1 MLQGRVLYI
10 NTQKDLTGE
19 FLTYPTGVQQGYN
32 RQLIQIDDGT
42 EKGALFTLSCE
53 YADTGRSN
61 SVKWGKL
68 DLNTVT
74 IPDTKATFYD
84 INIDSASF
92 GQWKAGSFIYLMD
105 QSTNRKGEY

>member
-1 MLQGRVLYI
+1 MNAGTQSPVYI

-19 FLTYPTGVQQGYN
+19 FLTYPTGVPDGYN

-74 IPDTKATFYD
+74 IPDTKATLYD
-84 INIDSASF
+84 INIDEDVKEVANV
-92 GQWKAGSFIYLMD
+92 GQRRGK
-105 QSTNRKGEY
+105 